1 MRDDIKATPKMNLI
15 LVWADYGHPSVK
27 KDEVFKEILEQA
39 DILKNITCDKMMATE
54 SQNTGLHPLSPP
66 INF

>member
-1 MRDDIKATPKMNLI
+1 MNLI

-39 DILKNITCDKMMATE
+39 DILKNITCDKMMTIE
-54 SQNTGLHPLSPP
+54 SQNTGLHTNR
-66 INF
+66 I